1 MISKDEISSRQN
13 RGPSGGP
20 ADGIVSSVTMPAD
33 VLTPVSAYLS
43 LRRHT
48 PASFLFESVEGNEQL
63 ARYSFIGIDP
73 ELTVE
78 SEGGDVSLSIGG
90 RSVTVAGDIF
100 STVRDV
106 LSRTRPY
113 DGPAPTPFSGGL
125 VGYVGY
131 DEVRAIE
138 RIPCTV
144 HDPTGAPDSM
154 LGMFKTTVVFDHR
167 DHTITIVTNPPISG
181 NSGNVPAGGTRG
193 LGPTEVREILRRPVT
208 AGSPFSPAPGAGK
221 DPSVPEGFCGTVAAA
236 LEHIR
241 AGDIFQVVLSGRNT
255 IPFEGDP
262 FSVYRSLR
270 MINPSPYHF
279 YLDFGKVRLIGS
291 SPEMLVRKKGHRV
304 EHVPIAGTRPR
315 GRTPGED
322 AVAAAGLAVDE
333 KERAEHTMLVD
344 LGRNDLSK
352 ICEAGSVRTERFMD
366 VERFSHVMHLVSR
379 VSGTCR
385 PGTDG
390 VDALRAVLPAGTV
403 SGAPKI
409 RAMEIIDD
417 LENVR
422 RGFYAGAVG
431 YFDRSGNVDF
441 CIAIRTIL
449 AFAGNL
455 HLQAGAGI
463 VSGSV
468 PASEREEVACKLRVL
483 YDAIHAAGEIDR

>member
-1 MISKDEISSRQN
+1 MISRDDISSLQHRP
-13 RGPSGGP
+13 PSGGP
-20 ADGIVSSVTMPAD
+20 ADGVGSSVTMPAD

-48 PASFLFESVEGNEQL
+48 PASFLFESVEGNEQI
-63 ARYSFIGIDP
+63 ARFSLIGIDP

-78 SEGGDVSLSIGG
+78 SERGVVSLIDGG
-90 RSVTVAGDIF
+90 RSVPAAGDIF

-154 LGMFKTTVVFDHR
+154 LGMFRTTVVFDHR
-167 DHTITIVTNPPISG
+167 DHTVTIVTNPPTPGISG
-181 NSGNVPAGGTRG
+181 TVPDAGRSG
-193 LGPTEVREILRRPVT
+193 LGPADVREILRRPVT
-208 AGSPFSPAPGAGK
+208 AGSPFIPDPGAGK
-221 DPSVPEGFCGTVAAA
+221 VPSVPEGFSGAVAAA
-236 LEHIR
+236 LEHVR
-241 AGDIFQVVLSGRNT
+241 AGDIFQVVLSARNA

-270 MINPSPYHF
+270 MINPSPYHY

-291 SPEMLVRKKGHRV
+291 SPEMLVRKKGSRV

-322 AVAAAGLAVDE
+322 AAAAAGLAADE
-333 KERAEHTMLVD
+333 KERGEHTMLVD

-352 ICEAGSVRTERFMD
+352 ICKAGSVHTERFMD
-366 VERFSHVMHLVSR
+366 IERFSHVMHLVSR

-390 VDALRAVLPAGTV
+390 VDALRAVFPAGTV

-409 RAMEIIDD
+409 RAMEIIDS
-417 LENVR
+417 LEEVR

-449 AFAGNL
+449 AFAGKL

-468 PASEREEVACKLRVL
+468 PESEREEVAGKMRVL
-483 YDAIHAAGEIDR
+483 YDAVHAAGEIDR